1 MSLRLVSSSSLL
13 GRTARLYKL
22 PAARYSTMSAPRKF
36 EWLVVVPDVPGTLAK
51 RMEVRATHF
60 ADLKRFDDTGN
71 LKMGGALLEEI
82 PADDEPSSLKINGST
97 LVVEATSKEE
107 IMEILKGDVYTRE
120 GVWDLEKMWPF
131 KCALRSAMN

>member
-1 MSLRLVSSSSLL
+1 MIEPLRSSGQQRQRQMVERASASRSSS
-13 GRTARLYKL
+13 
-22 PAARYSTMSAPRKF
+22 
-36 EWLVVVPDVPGTLAK
+36 
-51 RMEVRATHF
+51 THF

-120 GVWDLEKMWPF
+120 GVWDLEKVQMWPF